1 MKVKSVLVSHLQTE
15 AREGT
20 DRPHVPRMPTASPT
34 ELMGMCAGNCIVYV
48 LACIAFGVYMG
59 RQASQTK
66 IACVPTKLKSTCHS
80 LALV

>member
-15 AREGT
+15 AREGM
-20 DRPHVPRMPTASPT
+20 DRPHVPRMPTATPT
-34 ELMGMCAGNCIVYV
+34 ELTRLCVRVTVFYV
-48 LACIAFGVYMG
+48 LARIAFGVYMG

-66 IACVPTKLKSTCHS
+66 IAGVPTKLKSTCHS